1 MNHIDSSYFNENF
14 LEQIIKKDLDN
25 GLDKKKLKFRFPPEP
40 NGFLH
45 IGHAK
50 SICLNFGFGKTF
62 SAPVNLRFD
71 DTNPEKES
79 MEFINSIKEDIRWL
93 GFNWDSECY
102 ASDYFD
108 KLYEWAIYLI
118 KNQKAY
124 VDSQDQETI
133 SNQRGIPTAPG
144 KNSPYRDRSVE
155 ENLNLFEKMKFGDF
169 SPGDCVL
176 RAKIDMESPN
186 MHMRDPVLYR
196 IINFDHHRT
205 KDKWKIYPTYDWAH
219 GQSDYI
225 EGISHSFCTLE
236 FEVHRELYDWFI
248 NNINNKSELV
258 PKQREFARLNLSYT
272 IMSKRKLAELVGSGL
287 VDGWDD
293 PRMPTIS
300 GLRRRGVP
308 PESILNF
315 CEKVGVSKREN
326 IIDYSLLDFCC
337 REVLNKIAYRLM
349 VILDPIELEIMNYK
363 ENEREILIAENN
375 PEDSAFGNREIT
387 FSKNLLIEKDDFKEE
402 ANRKFFRLTLGKEVR
417 LKNGYIIKGEKVD
430 KDNNGNIKKIYCTY
444 DQKSKSGSGTP
455 ESLRKVKG
463 TIHWVDKS
471 NFQKISVNIYEKL
484 FNVESP
490 DQDKNVDFKEL
501 INFDSLKKYN
511 NACAESNIKDVV
523 KSKYYQFQR
532 IGYFKLDK
540 NSLKEKLIFNKTVS
554 LRDSKPRTKF
564 D

>member
-248 NNINNKSELV
+248 NNINNNSELV

-444 DQKSKSGSGTP
+444 DPKSKSGSGTP